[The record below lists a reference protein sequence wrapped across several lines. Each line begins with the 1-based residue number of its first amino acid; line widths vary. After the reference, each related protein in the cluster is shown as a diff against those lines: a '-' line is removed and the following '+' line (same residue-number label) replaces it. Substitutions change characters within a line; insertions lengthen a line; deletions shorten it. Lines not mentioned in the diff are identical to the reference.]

1 MCRMRSPGMID
12 ENLARRCAENPI
24 LKPGDLRPS
33 RAGMKLECL
42 LNPGAFE
49 FEGKTWLL
57 LRVAERPEQKP
68 GKISFPVLEG
78 DGGVTILEFDE
89 GDPQLDARDP
99 RVIRYAGRDYLTTL
113 SHLRLVASED
123 GIHFAEQEGYGPIF
137 GRGEWE
143 SYGVE
148 DCRVARVGE
157 EFYLSYT
164 AVSPAGVAVGMRRT
178 RDWKSFSEPEL
189 IFPPHNKD
197 CALFEEKIGGKYYAL
212 HRPSSPL
219 LGGNYIWIAE
229 SPDLRHW
236 GNHRCVAT
244 TREGKWDSARVGAG
258 AAPIR
263 TVEGWLEI
271 YHGATA
277 EHRYCLGVLLLDLKE
292 PWRVLA
298 RSETPIMEP
307 MAAYERAGFFGEVVF
322 TNGHVVR
329 GDAVTVYYGASDSVI
344 CAADFSLGELLGSLR

>member
-1 MCRMRSPGMID
+1 MRLPDMIEKTD
-12 ENLARRCAENPI
+12 LARRLAGNPI
-24 LKPGDLRPS
+24 LRPGDLRPS
-33 RAGMKLECL
+33 RAGMKIECL

-57 LRVAERPEQKP
+57 LRVAERPEQKA
-68 GKISFPVLEG
+68 GKISFPVLDAV
-78 DGGVTILEFDE
+78 DGVRILEFAE
-89 GDPQLDARDP
+89 GDPELDASDP

-123 GIHFAEQEGYGPIF
+123 GVHFAEQKGYAPLF

-148 DCRVARVGE
+148 DCRVARIGDA
-157 EFYLSYT
+157 FYLSYT
-164 AVSPAGVAVGMRRT
+164 AVSSAGVAVGMRST

-189 IFPPHNKD
+189 ILPPHNKD
-197 CALFEEKIGGKYYAL
+197 CALFEGKIGGKYYAL

-229 SPDLRHW
+229 SADLRHW
-236 GNHRCVAT
+236 GNHRCVAMA
-244 TREGKWDSARVGAG
+244 RPGKWDGARVGAG

-263 TVEGWLEI
+263 TEEGWLEI

-277 EHRYCLGVLLLDLKE
+277 EHRYCLGLLLLDLEE

-298 RSETPIMEP
+298 RSEKPIMEP
-307 MAAYERAGFFGEVVF
+307 LADYERAGFFGEVVF
-322 TNGHVVR
+322 TNGHMVR

-344 CAADFSLGELLGSLR
+344 CAAEFSLSELLGSLRT

>member
-1 MCRMRSPGMID
+1 MIERD
-12 ENLARRCAENPI
+12 LARRFAGNPI
-24 LKPGDLRPS
+24 LKPADLRPS
-33 RAGMKLECL
+33 QAGMKIECL

-49 FEGKTWLL
+49 FAGKMWLL
-57 LRVAERPEQKP
+57 LRVAERPEQKT
-68 GKISFPVLEG
+68 GKISFPVLEAEG
-78 DGGVTILEFDE
+78 MKILEFDQD
-89 GDPQLDARDP
+89 DPELDARDP
-99 RVIRYAGRDYLTTL
+99 RVIRYAGQDYLTTL

-123 GIHFAEQEGYGPIF
+123 GIHFTEPKGYAPLF
-137 GRGEWE
+137 GLGEWE

-148 DCRVARVGE
+148 DCRVARIGDD
-157 EFYLSYT
+157 FFLTYT
-164 AVSPAGVAVGMRRT
+164 AVSPAGVAVGMRST

-219 LGGNYIWIAE
+219 LGGNFIWIAE

-236 GNHRCVAT
+236 GNHRCVA
-244 TREGKWDSARVGAG
+244 RSLPGKWDGARVGAG

-263 TVEGWLEI
+263 TPEGWLDI

-277 EHRYCLGVLLLDLKE
+277 EHRYCLGLLLLDLEE
-292 PWRVLA
+292 PWRVVA
-298 RSETPIMEP
+298 RSEQPIMEP
-307 MAAYERAGFFGEVVF
+307 RADYERAGFFGEVVF

-329 GDAVTVYYGASDSVI
+329 GDIVTVYYGASDSVI
-344 CAADFSLGELLGSLR
+344 CGAVFSLSDLLESLRGKA